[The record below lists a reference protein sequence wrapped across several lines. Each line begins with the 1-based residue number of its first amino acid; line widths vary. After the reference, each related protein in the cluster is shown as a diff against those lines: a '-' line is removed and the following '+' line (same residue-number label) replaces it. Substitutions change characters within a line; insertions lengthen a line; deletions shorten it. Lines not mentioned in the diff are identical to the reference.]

1 MFSSVQL
8 LSHVWLCDPMDCSM
22 PGFPVHHPLPEF
34 TQTHVLW
41 VGDAIQSSQ
50 PLSSPS
56 PPTFNLSQHQGLFQ
70 WVSSSHQVAKV
81 LEFPASTSV
90 LPMNT
95 QDWSPLGWTGLISL
109 QFKGLSRVLYT
120 PLYLWPN
127 IHKVCV
133 YPRFTPQA
141 TQRYTHHCF
150 CWEGIWSNLDYKLGS
165 GWIKHGWCYI
175 AIKKKIDA
183 HVSGKWILRTYYFS
197 QKCKT
202 EENVYHNII
211 DTNLDT

>member
-8 LSHVWLCDPMDCSM
+8 LSRVWLCDPMDCSM
-22 PGFPVHHPLPEF
+22 PGFPVHHPLLEF

-109 QFKGLSRVLYT
+109 QSKGLSRVLYT
-120 PLYLWPN
+120 PMCIYDPTF
-127 IHKVCV
+127 IRCV
-133 YPRFTPQA
+133 YIPDL
-141 TQRYTHHCF
+141 HHRPLR
-150 CWEGIWSNLDYKLGS
+150 GIHTTVFAGKESGVTWIINLEVD
-165 GWIKHGWCYI
+165 
-175 AIKKKIDA
+175 
-183 HVSGKWILRTYYFS
+183 
-197 QKCKT
+197 
-202 EENVYHNII
+202 E
-211 DTNLDT
+211 